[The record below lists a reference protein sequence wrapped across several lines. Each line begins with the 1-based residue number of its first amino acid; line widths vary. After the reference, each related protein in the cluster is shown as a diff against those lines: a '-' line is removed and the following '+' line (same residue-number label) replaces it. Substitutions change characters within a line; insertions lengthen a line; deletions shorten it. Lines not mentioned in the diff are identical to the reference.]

1 MKTRTKLITLELLG
15 GMFNLIWIGA
25 SVALV
30 YFLYGALAND
40 APWPYLSWSLAVGIM
55 AKQIAAAL
63 KDNKQRVDYVDQLM
77 KRGYRHAD
85 AEAAERTAADGGT
98 NLLRNLQQAE
108 LGEQIDRLEVA
119 INIPNTEGNST

>member
-15 GMFNLIWIGA
+15 GMFDLIWIGA
-25 SVALV
+25 SIVLV

-40 APWPYLSWSLAVGIM
+40 APWPYLGWSFAVGVM

-63 KDNKQRVDYVDQLM
+63 KDNKQRVGYVDQLM

-98 NLLRNLQQAE
+98 NLLRDLQQAE
-108 LGEQIDRLEVA
+108 LGEQIDRLEAA
-119 INIPNTEGNST
+119 INTPNVEGNNT